1 MVKGHAEIRIKR
13 VYDPSDEADGTRV
26 PVDRLWPRGLRKEN
40 VVLTLWLKEIAP
52 SPDLRKWFGHDP
64 ARWAEF
70 SRRYRAELARNDESV
85 AKVADLAKRGPLTLL
100 YAAHDTAHNHAL
112 VLAAYL
118 RDHLKDGHGHPADSG
133 FSVREPEDLIRSEV
147 TALRA
152 RGI

>member
-26 PVDRLWPRGLRKEN
+26 LVDRLWPRGLRKEN

-52 SPDLRKWFGHDP
+52 SPDLRKWLGHDP

-70 SRRYRAELARNDESV
+70 SRRYRAELARNDEAV
-85 AKVADLAKRGPLTLL
+85 ERVADLAKRGPLTLL

-118 RDHLKDGHGHPADSG
+118 RDHLKDGHGHHA
-133 FSVREPEDLIRSEV
+133 
-147 TALRA
+147 A
-152 RGI
+152 